1 MDWLDSLRKTLP
13 WLQSLPVFAKVIVS
27 LIAVLFVALL
37 LSLMWIPPAVPDPS
51 KNPVVLESYSRMVRV
66 LRRID
71 VSKNRIS
78 VDGVLVPKNLEEYYK
93 HYLAISNYLKQHPG
107 DITGAANTVWEHG
120 GMSRTFIDDTQ
131 EFETVVSNFL
141 QAFENA
147 KRPPQTPKSTE

>member
-1 MDWLDSLRKTLP
+1 
-13 WLQSLPVFAKVIVS
+13 
-27 LIAVLFVALL
+27 
-37 LSLMWIPPAVPDPS
+37 
-51 KNPVVLESYSRMVRV
+51 MVRV